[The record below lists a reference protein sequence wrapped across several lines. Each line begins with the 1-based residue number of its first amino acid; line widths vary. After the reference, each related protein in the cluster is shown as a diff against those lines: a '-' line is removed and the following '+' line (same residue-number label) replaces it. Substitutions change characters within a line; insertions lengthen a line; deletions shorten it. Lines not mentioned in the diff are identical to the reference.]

1 MYSLYA
7 KAMNRYLQISDLGG
21 YYMYLNDSPIND
33 KKDDLLGR
41 STFVS
46 NLARSIIDNKSKDTF
61 CIGIYGKWGSGK
73 TSIINMFKQE
83 IGSIYE
89 VDPKNEKPVLI
100 SFNPWN
106 FSCNEH
112 LLKQFFIRLYNEL
125 SLSKDRKLGKVGTAL
140 KKYSFALEFSNYLP
154 IPAYAAKLITNAGKK
169 GAEIVGDKLESYS
182 LSKSDDIFLQ
192 KEKVINLLKGQD
204 RKIIVIIDD
213 IDRLSNEEIRLVFK
227 LINSVANF
235 PNVIY
240 LLSFDK
246 DIVVKAL
253 EKVQEGNGEEY
264 LEKFIQI
271 PISLPEVKKEKINSI
286 LFQKL
291 DEILATSEGNS
302 FDESYWQAA
311 FPKCIEPFINNLR
324 DVNRLYN
331 VISFK
336 LNSIS
341 SETNF
346 VDIVAI
352 STIEMFCPQIYQ
364 WIKDNRG
371 ILVGDPWAN
380 IFNNQKSK
388 EEWYKHYLEIFK
400 SLLKDNRTGSIN
412 KENIIEALICMFPN
426 LGKLVGKHYAGL
438 DQDELRKNKRMAH
451 SEKFDLYF
459 TLDIYDV
466 VIPSAE
472 IENALLYMSE
482 EDFKDYLISI
492 DRENKII
499 YFLDETRS
507 YIEKINPQ
515 RAESIITALMQTAI
529 KFESKNTGFIALSPL
544 TKSEHIIESLFTRMN
559 KSDRFALLELILL
572 KADADCIS
580 CFASFL
586 NTLELAFGRLA
597 ANGQERL
604 EYEKLIELSE
614 LESLEKLF
622 IQKIKLLSKNTNL
635 LDFKYSLR
643 VMYVI
648 EALDPEFYEGYFN
661 KEYFKEKLNVL
672 KFLELSAAKWR
683 GRTYSWEIN
692 DSYKKHLS
700 DEVIL
705 DSIKQALADKSFW
718 NLTEKTRN
726 IAATFYLLKNQ
737 GEKANREIEQ
747 KQIDGILQ
755 KWEKQ

>member
-1 MYSLYA
+1 
-7 KAMNRYLQISDLGG
+7 
-21 YYMYLNDSPIND
+21 MYLNDSPIND

-41 STFVS
+41 SIFVN
-46 NLARSIIDNKSKDTF
+46 NLARSIVDNKSKDTF

-83 IGSIYE
+83 IGSMYE
-89 VDPKNEKPVLI
+89 VDPNNEKPVLI

-112 LLKQFFIRLYNEL
+112 LLKQFFIRVYNEL
-125 SLSKDRKLGKVGTAL
+125 SSSKDRKLGKVGTAI

-154 IPAYAAKLITNAGKK
+154 IPAYAAKLITTAGKK

-192 KEKVINLLKGQD
+192 KEKVIKLLNEQE

-253 EKVQEGNGEEY
+253 EKVQEGNGNEY
-264 LEKFIQI
+264 LEKIIQI
-271 PISLPEVKKEKINSI
+271 LISLPEVKKEKINI
-286 LFQKL
+286 VLFNKL
-291 DEILATSEGNS
+291 DELLEISGAKFFEQ
-302 FDESYWQAA
+302 SYWQSA

-352 STIEMFCPQIYQ
+352 STIETFCPQIYQ

-380 IFNNQKSK
+380 IFNDQKSK

-400 SLLKDNRTGSIN
+400 SLLKDNRPGSIN

-438 DQDELRKNKRMAH
+438 DQGELRKNKRMAH

-459 TLDIYDV
+459 TLDINDV

-482 EDFKDYLISI
+482 EDFKDYLISL

-515 RAESIITALMQTAI
+515 RAESIITTLMQTAI

-559 KSDRFALLELILL
+559 KPDRFALLELILL

-635 LDFKYSLR
+635 LDFKYSLM
-643 VMYVI
+643 VTYLI
-648 EALDPEFYEGYFN
+648 ESLDPEFYEGYFN
-661 KEYFKEKLNVL
+661 KEYFKDKLNVL

-700 DEVIL
+700 DKVIL

-755 KWEKQ
+755 EWEKQ

>member
-1 MYSLYA
+1 
-7 KAMNRYLQISDLGG
+7 
-21 YYMYLNDSPIND
+21 MYLNDSPIID

-46 NLARSIIDNKSKDTF
+46 NLARSIVDNKSTDTF

-73 TSIINMFKQE
+73 TSIINMLKQE
-83 IGSIYE
+83 IGSVYE
-89 VDPKNEKPVLI
+89 FDPNNQKPVVI

-125 SLSKDRKLGKVGTAL
+125 SSSKDRKLGKVGTAI

-154 IPAYAAKLITNAGKK
+154 IPAYAAKLITTAGKK

-192 KEKVINLLKGQD
+192 KEKVIKLLNEQE
-204 RKIIVIIDD
+204 RKLIVIIDD

-246 DIVVKAL
+246 YIVVKAL
-253 EKVQEGNGEEY
+253 EKVQEGNGNEY
-264 LEKFIQI
+264 LEKIIQI
-271 PISLPEVKKEKINSI
+271 PISLPEVKKDKINI
-286 LFQKL
+286 VLFNKL
-291 DEILATSEGNS
+291 DELLEVSGVKF
-302 FDESYWQAA
+302 FDQSYWQAV

-324 DVNRLYN
+324 DINRLYN

-352 STIEMFCPQIYQ
+352 STIETFCPQIYQ

-380 IFNNQKSK
+380 IFNDQKSK

-400 SLLKDNRTGSIN
+400 SLLKDNRPGSIN

-426 LGKLVGKHYAGL
+426 LGKLVGKHYAVL
-438 DQDELRKNKRMAH
+438 DQGELRKNKRMAH

-459 TLDIYDV
+459 TLDINDV

-482 EDFKDYLISI
+482 EDFKDYLISL

-515 RAESIITALMQTAI
+515 RAESIITTLMQTAI

-559 KSDRFALLELILL
+559 KPDRFALLELILL

-635 LDFKYSLR
+635 LDFKYSLM
-643 VMYVI
+643 VTYLI
-648 EALDPEFYEGYFN
+648 ESLDPEFYEGYFN
-661 KEYFKEKLNVL
+661 KEYIKDKLNVL

-700 DEVIL
+700 DKVIL

-755 KWEKQ
+755 EWEKQ

>member
-1 MYSLYA
+1 
-7 KAMNRYLQISDLGG
+7 
-21 YYMYLNDSPIND
+21 MYLNDSPIID

-46 NLARSIIDNKSKDTF
+46 NLARSIVDNKSTDTF

-73 TSIINMFKQE
+73 TSIINMLKQE
-83 IGSIYE
+83 IGSVYE
-89 VDPKNEKPVLI
+89 FDPNNQKPVVI

-125 SLSKDRKLGKVGTAL
+125 SSSKDRKLGKVGTAL
-140 KKYSFALEFSNYLP
+140 KKYSFALEVSNYLP
-154 IPAYAAKLITNAGKK
+154 IPAYAAKLITTAGKK

-192 KEKVINLLKGQD
+192 KEKVIKLLNEQE

-253 EKVQEGNGEEY
+253 EKVQEGNGNEY
-264 LEKFIQI
+264 LEKIIQI
-271 PISLPEVKKEKINSI
+271 PISLPEVKKDKINI
-286 LFQKL
+286 VLFNKL
-291 DEILATSEGNS
+291 DELLEVSGVKF
-302 FDESYWQAA
+302 FDQSYWQAV

-324 DVNRLYN
+324 DINRLYN

-352 STIEMFCPQIYQ
+352 STIETFCPQIYQ

-380 IFNNQKSK
+380 IFNDQKSK

-400 SLLKDNRTGSIN
+400 SLLKDNRPGSIN

-438 DQDELRKNKRMAH
+438 DQGELRKNKRMAH

-459 TLDIYDV
+459 TLDINDV

-482 EDFKDYLISI
+482 EDFKDYLISL
-492 DRENKII
+492 DREIKII

-515 RAESIITALMQTAI
+515 RAESIITILMQTAI

-559 KSDRFALLELILL
+559 KPDRFALLELILL

-580 CFASFL
+580 CFASVL

-597 ANGQERL
+597 AKGQERQ
-604 EYEKLIELSE
+604 EYDKLINISE
-614 LESLEKLF
+614 LDSLEKLF
-622 IQKIKLLSKNTNL
+622 IQRIKELSKKENI
-635 LDFKYSLR
+635 LDFKYSLM
-643 VMYVI
+643 VTYLI
-648 EALDPEFYEGYFN
+648 ESFNPEFYEEYFN
-661 KEYFKEKLNVL
+661 KEYFKDKLNVL
-672 KFLELSAAKWR
+672 KFLELSAAKWT
-683 GRTYSWEIN
+683 GSTSSWQIN
-692 DSYKKHLS
+692 DSYKKYLT
-700 DEVIL
+700 DEKIL
-705 DSIKQALADKSFW
+705 DSIQQALADKSLW
-718 NLTEKTRN
+718 SLTKKARN
-726 IAATFYLLKNQ
+726 IVATFYLLKNQ
-737 GEKANREIEQ
+737 AEKTDNEVNQEQ
-747 KQIDGILQ
+747 AEAILKQWKEQ
-755 KWEKQ
+755 

>member
-1 MYSLYA
+1 
-7 KAMNRYLQISDLGG
+7 
-21 YYMYLNDSPIND
+21 MYLNDSPIND

-41 STFVS
+41 SIFVN
-46 NLARSIIDNKSKDTF
+46 NLARSIVDNKSKDTF

-83 IGSIYE
+83 IGSMYE
-89 VDPKNEKPVLI
+89 VDPNNEKPVLI

-112 LLKQFFIRLYNEL
+112 LLKQFFIRVYNEL
-125 SLSKDRKLGKVGTAL
+125 SSSKDRKLGKVGTAI

-154 IPAYAAKLITNAGKK
+154 IPAYAAKLITTAGKK
-169 GAEIVGDKLESYS
+169 GAEIVGDKLESHS

-192 KEKVINLLKGQD
+192 KEKVIKLLNEQE

-253 EKVQEGNGEEY
+253 EKVQEGNGNEY
-264 LEKFIQI
+264 LEKIIQI
-271 PISLPEVKKEKINSI
+271 PISLPEVKKEKINI
-286 LFQKL
+286 VLFNKL
-291 DEILATSEGNS
+291 DELLEISGAKFFEQ
-302 FDESYWQAA
+302 SYWQSA

-352 STIEMFCPQIYQ
+352 STIETFCPQIYQ

-380 IFNNQKSK
+380 IFNDQKSK

-400 SLLKDNRTGSIN
+400 SLLKDNRPGSIN

-438 DQDELRKNKRMAH
+438 DQGELRKNKRMAH

-459 TLDIYDV
+459 TLDINDV

-482 EDFKDYLISI
+482 EDFKDYLISL

-515 RAESIITALMQTAI
+515 RAESIITTLMQTAI

-559 KSDRFALLELILL
+559 KPDRFALLELILL

-622 IQKIKLLSKNTNL
+622 IQKIKLLSKNINL
-635 LDFKYSLR
+635 LDFKYSLM
-643 VMYVI
+643 VTYLI
-648 EALDPEFYEGYFN
+648 ESLDPEFYEGYFN
-661 KEYFKEKLNVL
+661 KEYFKDKLNVL

-700 DEVIL
+700 DKVIL

-755 KWEKQ
+755 EWEKQ

>member
-1 MYSLYA
+1 
-7 KAMNRYLQISDLGG
+7 
-21 YYMYLNDSPIND
+21 MYLNDSPIID

-46 NLARSIIDNKSKDTF
+46 NLARSIVDNKSTDTF

-73 TSIINMFKQE
+73 TSIINMLKQE
-83 IGSIYE
+83 IGSVYE
-89 VDPKNEKPVLI
+89 FDPNNQKPVVI

-125 SLSKDRKLGKVGTAL
+125 SSSKDRKLGKVGTAI

-154 IPAYAAKLITNAGKK
+154 IPAYAAKLITTAGKK

-192 KEKVINLLKGQD
+192 KEKVIKLLNEQE

-253 EKVQEGNGEEY
+253 EKVQEGNGNEY
-264 LEKFIQI
+264 LEKIIQI
-271 PISLPEVKKEKINSI
+271 PISLPEVKKDKINI
-286 LFQKL
+286 VLFNKL
-291 DEILATSEGNS
+291 DELLEVSGVKF
-302 FDESYWQAA
+302 FDQSYWQAV

-324 DVNRLYN
+324 DINRLYN

-352 STIEMFCPQIYQ
+352 STIETFCPQIYQ

-380 IFNNQKSK
+380 IFNDQKSK

-400 SLLKDNRTGSIN
+400 SLLKDNRPGSIN

-426 LGKLVGKHYAGL
+426 LGKLVGKHYAVL
-438 DQDELRKNKRMAH
+438 DQGELRKNKRMAH

-459 TLDIYDV
+459 TLDINDV

-482 EDFKDYLISI
+482 EDFKDYLISL
-492 DRENKII
+492 DREIKII

-515 RAESIITALMQTAI
+515 RAESIITILMQTAI

-559 KSDRFALLELILL
+559 KPDRFALLELILL

-580 CFASFL
+580 CFASVL

-597 ANGQERL
+597 AKGQERQ
-604 EYEKLIELSE
+604 EYDKLINISE
-614 LESLEKLF
+614 LDSLEKLF
-622 IQKIKLLSKNTNL
+622 IQRIKELSKKENI
-635 LDFKYSLR
+635 LDFKYSLM
-643 VMYVI
+643 VTYLI
-648 EALDPEFYEGYFN
+648 ESFNPEFYEEYFN
-661 KEYFKEKLNVL
+661 NEYFKDKLNVL
-672 KFLELSAAKWR
+672 KFLELSAAKWT
-683 GRTYSWEIN
+683 GSISSWQIN
-692 DSYKKHLS
+692 DSYKKYLT
-700 DEVIL
+700 DEKIL
-705 DSIKQALADKSFW
+705 DSIQQALADKSLW
-718 NLTEKTRN
+718 SLTKKARN
-726 IAATFYLLKNQ
+726 IVATFYLLKNQ
-737 GEKANREIEQ
+737 AEKTDNEVNQEQ
-747 KQIDGILQ
+747 AEAILKQWKEQ
-755 KWEKQ
+755 

>member
-1 MYSLYA
+1 
-7 KAMNRYLQISDLGG
+7 
-21 YYMYLNDSPIND
+21 MYLNDSPIID

-46 NLARSIIDNKSKDTF
+46 NLARSIVDNKATDTF

-73 TSIINMFKQE
+73 TSIINMLKQE

-89 VDPKNEKPVLI
+89 FDPNKEKPVLI

-125 SLSKDRKLGKVGTAL
+125 SSSKDRKLGKVGTAL
-140 KKYSFALEFSNYLP
+140 KKYSFALEVSNYLP
-154 IPAYAAKLITNAGKK
+154 IPAYAAKLITTAGKK

-192 KEKVINLLKGQD
+192 KEKVINLLKDQN

-253 EKVQEGNGEEY
+253 EKVQEGNGNEY
-264 LEKFIQI
+264 LEKIIQI
-271 PISLPEVKKEKINSI
+271 PISLPEVKKEKINI
-286 LFQKL
+286 VLFNKL
-291 DEILATSEGNS
+291 DELLEISGAKFFEQ
-302 FDESYWQAA
+302 SYWQSA

-352 STIEMFCPQIYQ
+352 STIETFCPQIYQ

-380 IFNNQKSK
+380 IFNDQKSK

-400 SLLKDNRTGSIN
+400 SLLKDNRSGSIN

-438 DQDELRKNKRMAH
+438 DQGELRKNKRMAH

-459 TLDIYDV
+459 TLDINDV

-482 EDFKDYLISI
+482 EDFKDYLISL

-515 RAESIITALMQTAI
+515 RAESIITTLMQTAI

-559 KSDRFALLELILL
+559 KPDRFALLELILL

-635 LDFKYSLR
+635 LDFKYSLM
-643 VMYVI
+643 VTYLI
-648 EALDPEFYEGYFN
+648 ESLDPEFYEGYFN
-661 KEYFKEKLNVL
+661 KEYFKDKLNVL

-700 DEVIL
+700 DKVIL

-755 KWEKQ
+755 EWEKQ

>member
-1 MYSLYA
+1 
-7 KAMNRYLQISDLGG
+7 
-21 YYMYLNDSPIND
+21 MYLNDSPIID

-46 NLARSIIDNKSKDTF
+46 NLAMSIVDNKATDTF

-83 IGSIYE
+83 IGSMYE
-89 VDPKNEKPVLI
+89 VDHNNQKPVVI

-112 LLKQFFIRLYNEL
+112 LLKQFFIRVYNEL
-125 SLSKDRKLGKVGTAL
+125 SSSKDRKLGKVGTAI
-140 KKYSFALEFSNYLP
+140 KKYSFALEFANYLP
-154 IPAYAAKLITNAGKK
+154 IPAYAAKLITTAGKK
-169 GAEIVGDKLESYS
+169 GAEIVGDKLEGYS

-192 KEKVINLLKGQD
+192 KEKVIKLLNEQE

-253 EKVQEGNGEEY
+253 EKVQEGNGNEY
-264 LEKFIQI
+264 LEKIIQI
-271 PISLPEVKKEKINSI
+271 PISLPEVKKEKINRV
-286 LFQKL
+286 LFNKL
-291 DEILATSEGNS
+291 DELLEISGVKFFEQ
-302 FDESYWQAA
+302 SYWQSA

-352 STIEMFCPQIYQ
+352 STIETFCPQIYQ

-380 IFNNQKSK
+380 ISNNQKSK

-400 SLLKDNRTGSIN
+400 SLLKDNRTGSIH

-515 RAESIITALMQTAI
+515 RAESIITTLMQTAI

-544 TKSEHIIESLFTRMN
+544 TKSEYIIESLFTRMN
-559 KSDRFALLELILL
+559 KPDRFALLELILL

-635 LDFKYSLR
+635 LDFKYSLM
-643 VMYVI
+643 VTYLI
-648 EALDPEFYEGYFN
+648 ESLDPEFYEGYFN
-661 KEYFKEKLNVL
+661 KEYFKDKLNVL

-700 DEVIL
+700 DKVIL

-726 IAATFYLLKNQ
+726 IAATFYLLKTQ

-755 KWEKQ
+755 EWEKQ

>member
-1 MYSLYA
+1 
-7 KAMNRYLQISDLGG
+7 
-21 YYMYLNDSPIND
+21 MYLNDSPIND

-41 STFVS
+41 SIFVN
-46 NLARSIIDNKSKDTF
+46 NLARSIVDNKSKDTF

-83 IGSIYE
+83 IGSMYE
-89 VDPKNEKPVLI
+89 VDPNNEKPVLI

-112 LLKQFFIRLYNEL
+112 LLKQFFIRVYNEL
-125 SLSKDRKLGKVGTAL
+125 SSSKDRKLGKVGTAI

-154 IPAYAAKLITNAGKK
+154 IPAYAAKLITTAGKK

-192 KEKVINLLKGQD
+192 KEKVIKLLNEQE

-253 EKVQEGNGEEY
+253 EKVQEGNGNEY
-264 LEKFIQI
+264 LEKIIQI
-271 PISLPEVKKEKINSI
+271 PISLPEVKKEKINI
-286 LFQKL
+286 VLFNKL
-291 DEILATSEGNS
+291 DELLEISGAKFFEQ
-302 FDESYWQAA
+302 SYWQSA

-352 STIEMFCPQIYQ
+352 STIETFCPQIYQ

-380 IFNNQKSK
+380 IFNDQKSK

-400 SLLKDNRTGSIN
+400 SLLKDNRPGSIN

-438 DQDELRKNKRMAH
+438 DQGELRKNKRMAH

-459 TLDIYDV
+459 TLDINDV

-482 EDFKDYLISI
+482 EDFKDYLISL
-492 DRENKII
+492 DRENKTI

-515 RAESIITALMQTAI
+515 RAESIITILMQTAI

-559 KSDRFALLELILL
+559 KPDRFALLELILL

-635 LDFKYSLR
+635 LDFKYSLM
-643 VMYVI
+643 VTYLL
-648 EALDPEFYEGYFN
+648 ESLDPEFYEGYFN
-661 KEYFKEKLNVL
+661 KEYFKDKLNVL

-700 DEVIL
+700 DKVIL

-755 KWEKQ
+755 EWEKQ